1 MALSMDEQRVL
12 AEIERRLAAEEPGLA
27 TCLTNFRR
35 PGPAAVLRS
44 PRARI
49 IGSLFTVLLVAMISL
64 MVYAMIPFRAHGVR
78 TPARPGTIPGQAQIT
93 ATGTGS
99 SASPGSVTINSTARQ
114 AGSTG
119 NAAARASSSSV
130 QQGAAARGRTA
141 TRTAPS
147 ASAKAASARVGS
159 ATAGPA
165 KTSPAKTSPAKTS
178 PAAARTANTQTRA
191 KTVGLP
197 YVGSSR

>member
-27 TCLTNFRR
+27 TSLTNFRR

-78 TPARPGTIPGQAQIT
+78 TPAKPGTIPGQAQIT

-99 SASPGSVTINSTARQ
+99 PGNVTINSSGRQ
-114 AGSTG
+114 AASTG
-119 NAAARASSSSV
+119 RAAVKATSSNV
-130 QQGAAARGRTA
+130 RQGAAVRGRPA

-147 ASAKAASARVGS
+147 ASAKAAPSSVGS
-159 ATAGPA
+159 ATAGSA
-165 KTSPAKTSPAKTS
+165 KTSPAKTGS
-178 PAAARTANTQTRA
+178 ARAITVNTQTRA
-191 KTVGLP
+191 KTVGLARAADASGVRAP
-197 YVGSSR
+197 